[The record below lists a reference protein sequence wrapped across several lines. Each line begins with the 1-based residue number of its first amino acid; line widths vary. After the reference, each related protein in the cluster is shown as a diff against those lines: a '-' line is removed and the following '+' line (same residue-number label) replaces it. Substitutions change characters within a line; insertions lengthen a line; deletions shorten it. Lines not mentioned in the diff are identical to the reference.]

1 MPLFVAIRP
10 SFTNLCVYRY
20 EFNHNDTEEISMT
33 HFKHTP
39 KKFHVSID
47 DRNLKRSAAEDMD
60 AKDRPLDEFVIEP
73 VVDLNFDATEQ
84 IEAQEIAEENRLIDE
99 IDSELD

>member
-1 MPLFVAIRP
+1 M
-10 SFTNLCVYRY
+10 N
-20 EFNHNDTEEISMT
+20 
-33 HFKHTP
+33 HFKHRP

>member
-1 MPLFVAIRP
+1 
-10 SFTNLCVYRY
+10 
-20 EFNHNDTEEISMT
+20 MT

>member
-1 MPLFVAIRP
+1 MTNENQNH
-10 SFTNLCVYRY
+10 FTHR
-20 EFNHNDTEEISMT
+20 
-33 HFKHTP
+33 P
-39 KKFHVSID
+39 KKFHISID

-60 AKDRPLDEFVIEP
+60 ATDRPLDEFVIEP

>member
-1 MPLFVAIRP
+1 
-10 SFTNLCVYRY
+10 
-20 EFNHNDTEEISMT
+20 MT
-33 HFKHTP
+33 HENQNHFTHRP

-73 VVDLNFDATEQ
+73 VVDLDFDATEQ